1 MSNFEPTCCYSVPG
15 LNADHSGHNNLAD
28 LASVATS
35 CVLQIIVTALLHE
48 KVTGISS
55 ETSRSKSAAKA
66 PTLYCGFTAQELGF
80 EVDIEDESAAQ
91 AVPLQEIPKKRKKA
105 LLIGINYI
113 GQRGELK
120 GCINDVHNIKD
131 LLMSRFGH

>member
-1 MSNFEPTCCYSVPG
+1 MSLLGILVPG
-15 LNADHSGHNNLAD
+15 LNADHSGHNNLTD
-28 LASVATS
+28 LASVTTS
-35 CVLQIIVTALLHE
+35 CALQIIATALLHD

-80 EVDIEDESAAQ
+80 EDESAAQ

-131 LLMSRFGH
+131 LLMSRSGH